1 MEQLELR
8 QVWATGYFAPG
19 ALASYQE
26 PKWYRP
32 GVFLGAFHLCHLVKM
47 AGTVVRLTR
56 GVLVCST
63 LELPCWNDWDWCG
76 LGAQGTLRWQASYG
90 ARTVSVCA
98 IKMEGKHKLWSSSA
112 LLTWREFQK
121 LPDIWQGS
129 RAGFFIF

>member
-1 MEQLELR
+1 MYKLVRLRVLHAEGTLVEQLELR

-63 LELPCWNDWDWCG
+63 LELPCPGSDETSNREHHTRPG
-76 LGAQGTLRWQASYG
+76 EPQITRPTSGAHRPLA
-90 ARTVSVCA
+90 
-98 IKMEGKHKLWSSSA
+98 
-112 LLTWREFQK
+112 
-121 LPDIWQGS
+121 
-129 RAGFFIF
+129 